1 MQDERGLCR
10 RGFPK
15 TLRLRKRFYQR
26 EYPPSMKTVS
36 PVM

>member
-1 MQDERGLCR
+1 MQDEREQRR
-10 RGFPK
+10 RGFTK
-15 TLRLRKRFYQR
+15 ALRLRKRFYQR